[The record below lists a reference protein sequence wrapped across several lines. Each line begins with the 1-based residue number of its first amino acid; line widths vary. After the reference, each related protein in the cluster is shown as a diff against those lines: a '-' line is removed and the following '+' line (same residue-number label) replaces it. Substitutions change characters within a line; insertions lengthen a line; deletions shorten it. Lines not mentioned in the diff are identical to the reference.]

1 MNGIEK
7 ITDRITQDTQAEIQ
21 AMVSQAEERAN
32 QILADSQAEA
42 ERIRAQILAH
52 GQRELEAHRS
62 RLKSMNQ
69 LDERKAALAAKQ
81 DVIEEAFQAAV
92 ERLSQ
97 LPEDQMVPL
106 LARMIAANAQT
117 GDGQV
122 ILAPAQRAAYGQ
134 QVVEQANALLQG
146 GRLTLGPE
154 DPEIHGGCILRQG
167 AVDANCTFEMLVR
180 QRRTQLGGQVAE
192 ILYPRTEGL

>member
-122 ILAPAQRAAYGQ
+122 ILAPAQRAAYGH

-154 DPEIHGGCILRQG
+154 DPEIQGGCILRQG

>member
-21 AMVSQAEERAN
+21 AMVSQAEERAK

-92 ERLSQ
+92 VRLSQ

-106 LARMIAANAQT
+106 LARMIASNAQA

-134 QVVEQANALLQG
+134 NVVDQANALIQG

-154 DPEIHGGCILRQG
+154 DPEIQGGCILRQG

-192 ILYPRTEGL
+192 ILYPRTERL

>member
-21 AMVSQAEERAN
+21 ALVSQAEEQAK

-42 ERIRAQILAH
+42 ERIRERILAH
-52 GQRELEAHRS
+52 GRRELEDHRS

-92 ERLSQ
+92 VRLSQ

-106 LARMIAANAQT
+106 LARMIAANAQA
-117 GDGQV
+117 GEGQV
-122 ILAPAQRAAYGQ
+122 ILAPAQRAAYGKK
-134 QVVEQANALLQG
+134 VVDQANALIEG

-154 DPEIHGGCILRQG
+154 DPEIQGGCILRQG

-180 QRRTQLGGQVAE
+180 QQRTQLGGQVAE
-192 ILYPRTEGL
+192 ILYPRTKGL

>member
-21 AMVSQAEERAN
+21 ALVSQAEEQAK

-42 ERIRAQILAH
+42 ERIRERILAH
-52 GQRELEAHRS
+52 GQRELEDHRS

-92 ERLSQ
+92 VRLSQ

-106 LARMIAANAQT
+106 LARMIASNAQA

-134 QVVEQANALLQG
+134 KVVDQANALIQG

-154 DPEIHGGCILRQG
+154 DPEIQGGCMLRQG